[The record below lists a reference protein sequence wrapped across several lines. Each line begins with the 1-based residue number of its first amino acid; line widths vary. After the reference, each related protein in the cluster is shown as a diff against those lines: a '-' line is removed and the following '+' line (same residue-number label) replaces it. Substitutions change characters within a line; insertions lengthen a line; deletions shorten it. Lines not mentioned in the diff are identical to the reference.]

1 MYPQIFLDYV
11 AVYDKFGDVTKLDTP
26 TFFHGMRMGEQIEVQ
41 IEKGKTLIIKL
52 NSIGEP
58 DSDECVS
65 FTST

>member
-41 IEKGKTLIIKL
+41 IEKIKL
-52 NSIGEP
+52 
-58 DSDECVS
+58 
-65 FTST
+65 